1 MLNSTKPL
9 IVNAIYCRYMKMC
22 RANDDSG
29 PIRTALRVHLPGVK
43 QSLCRT
49 FSYGFA
55 NGDPEKSIMLINQND
70 WIFIFWTLR
79 LLLTFAFFVLFSI
92 LKNIFH
98 EIDTTTWHVFF
109 VCNKFWGFAYF
120 FWFAVALHC
129 SFYISELWS
138 LTRQF

>member
-98 EIDTTTWHVFF
+98 EIDTTTWQYNMMNFRMQQILRFCLFF
-109 VCNKFWGFAYF
+109 LVC
-120 FWFAVALHC
+120 C
-129 SFYISELWS
+129 RTS
-138 LTRQF
+138 L